1 MLGGGAPPARR
12 AAGSAG
18 AAPPRVAAR
27 SAAPRRS
34 GRHKG
39 RREGVKSQPGGGP
52 SAVGLESKRKQNA
65 PPLPSQSAEERSF
78 KARSAVSHFRSVS
91 GGGARR
97 GAPPCSSPCR
107 PVSALWLRGALKK
120 KRKPTT
126 EKQTVRR
133 LRRAA
138 VPRRHLAPS
147 STRGAGHCA
156 APGLSA
162 APAALTLASGG
173 RISTWLFSSS
183 FLAASFCA
191 NAELNDTF
199 TMAATALG
207 DGENE
212 RERDAAGCLL
222 PRHPPTRNCYPGPPS
237 GGGAGRGAERRGA
250 GGAPPSQRR
259 VGAGRCPRRGGLAHR
274 SHGLPPGRLGPKMAG
289 GRTTSTWFIP
299 SS

>member
-1 MLGGGAPPARR
+1 MRL
-12 AAGSAG
+12 SL
-18 AAPPRVAAR
+18 PPRQRVMAERGFKKEKKTNDRKTNSETAPACGR
-27 SAAPRRS
+27 APAAPRPEQHAGSRAL
-34 GRHKG
+34 RC
-39 RREGVKSQPGGGP
+39 PG
-52 SAVGLESKRKQNA
+52 AVGR
-65 PPLPSQSAEERSF
+65 PR
-78 KARSAVSHFRSVS
+78 RSV
-91 GGGARR
+91 
-97 GAPPCSSPCR
+97 
-107 PVSALWLRGALKK
+107 
-120 KRKPTT
+120 
-126 EKQTVRR
+126 
-133 LRRAA
+133 
-138 VPRRHLAPS
+138 
-147 STRGAGHCA
+147 
-156 APGLSA
+156 
-162 APAALTLASGG
+162 PAALTLASGG

-207 DGENE
+207 GRENE
-212 RERDAAGCLL
+212 RERNAAGCLL